1 MDREH
6 SLVREDIDQDVQ
18 RPAKHFQHRPS
29 NTRPHQSKD
38 HGKHQQTMTA
48 MIELPD
54 ELKVLWTV
62 SVGQ

>member
-18 RPAKHFQHRPS
+18 GPSKHFQHWPS
-29 NTRPHQSKD
+29 DNRPHQRKD
-38 HGKHQQTMTA
+38 HCKHQQAMTA

-62 SVGQ
+62 SVGH